1 MNTVQVWA
9 HRGASGTLPENTLP
23 AYAEAAK
30 VGADGI
36 ELDIQLTKDGQIVVC
51 HDERIDR
58 TSNGT
63 GFVKDYTLEELR
75 GFEFHKTYPD
85 YPHAQIP
92 TMAEVLDLIQPTGL
106 MINIELKT
114 GLFFYEGIE
123 EKILK
128 LVREKKMEDRV
139 LYSSFNHYSI
149 RKIQTLNPAAKTAF
163 LTCDGWIDLPAY
175 GKKYGVNA
183 LHPDFHNLQ
192 YPDFMEQA
200 DREGLDVNV
209 WTVNTKEDILWCAAK
224 GVHAVITNYPAMALE
239 VLKEAGYRADKA

>member
-1 MNTVQVWA
+1 
-9 HRGASGTLPENTLP
+9 
-23 AYAEAAK
+23 
-30 VGADGI
+30 
-36 ELDIQLTKDGQIVVC
+36 
-51 HDERIDR
+51 
-58 TSNGT
+58 
-63 GFVKDYTLEELR
+63 
-75 GFEFHKTYPD
+75 
-85 YPHAQIP
+85 
-92 TMAEVLDLIQPTGL
+92 
-106 MINIELKT
+106 
-114 GLFFYEGIE
+114 
-123 EKILK
+123 
-128 LVREKKMEDRV
+128 MEDRV

>member
-1 MNTVQVWA
+1 VNTVQVWA

-75 GFEFHKTYPD
+75 GFEFHKTSPD

-106 MINIELKT
+106 MISNFPL
-114 GLFFYEGIE
+114 
-123 EKILK
+123 EKCCNS
-128 LVREKKMEDRV
+128 RW
-139 LYSSFNHYSI
+139 
-149 RKIQTLNPAAKTAF
+149 F
-163 LTCDGWIDLPAY
+163 LA
-175 GKKYGVNA
+175 
-183 LHPDFHNLQ
+183 Q
-192 YPDFMEQA
+192 Q
-200 DREGLDVNV
+200 
-209 WTVNTKEDILWCAAK
+209 
-224 GVHAVITNYPAMALE
+224 VIF
-239 VLKEAGYRADKA
+239 